1 MHPILAFLPALAL
14 VTLLSACAPLPPVA
28 PATEPAAAAAAV
40 QRFTL
45 DNGLTVIVKPDR
57 RAPTAVHMLWLRVG
71 AMDEVDGTSGVAH
84 VL

>member
-1 MHPILAFLPALAL
+1 MPPILAFLPALAL
-14 VTLLSACAPLPPVA
+14 ATLLSACAPLPPVA
-28 PATEPAAAAAAV
+28 PAASATATEPAAAAAAV

-71 AMDEVDGTSGVAH
+71 SMDEVDGTS
-84 VL
+84 